1 MVILNKLLGKY
12 RRLRRTNSTQL
23 YIEEPELNLFPS
35 VQRSVLYFLIQ
46 SIQKREEDRLFIT
59 THSPYILYSLNNCI
73 MGWIVKNDMPKEIAE
88 KLESRYAWI
97 DPNIVSAWQIK
108 DGEIISIQEE
118 KTRNIAKHYF
128 NQAMNE
134 TMDEYYSMINYFNPK
149 S

>member
-1 MVILNKLLGKY
+1 
-12 RRLRRTNSTQL
+12 
-23 YIEEPELNLFPS
+23 
-35 VQRSVLYFLIQ
+35 
-46 SIQKREEDRLFIT
+46 
-59 THSPYILYSLNNCI
+59 

-118 KTRNIAKHYF
+118 KTRNIARHYF

-134 TMDEYYSMINYFNPK
+134 TMDEYYTMINYFNPK